1 MQSNIASISRTVRS
15 SLVENLRD
23 AILLGEFVPGQNL
36 RLEEIAKRFDVSTTP
51 VREAL
56 SDLADE
62 GLVTIFPH
70 RGANVTRLSPEDLQ
84 DIYEIRAT
92 LEAMAARLAVPRM
105 TEAILTSLRSIVEQ
119 IDSHPGE
126 LVTLVKLNHDFHL
139 TLYSASGR
147 NHLCELTKILRY
159 RTQHYLHAYISD
171 LGGMPQAQIE
181 HRVILDACKRGDAD
195 QAATVIYDHVI
206 KVGCALMEFVR
217 QQEKSIALSQ

>member
-1 MQSNIASISRTVRS
+1 MQSNMATISRTVRS

-70 RGANVTRLSPEDLQ
+70 RGAVVTRLSPEDLQ

-92 LEAMAARLAVPRM
+92 LEAMAARLA
-105 TEAILTSLRSIVEQ
+105 
-119 IDSHPGE
+119 
-126 LVTLVKLNHDFHL
+126 
-139 TLYSASGR
+139 
-147 NHLCELTKILRY
+147 
-159 RTQHYLHAYISD
+159 
-171 LGGMPQAQIE
+171 
-181 HRVILDACKRGDAD
+181 
-195 QAATVIYDHVI
+195 
-206 KVGCALMEFVR
+206 
-217 QQEKSIALSQ
+217 

>member
-1 MQSNIASISRTVRS
+1 MYTQNIPIMSRTVRS
-15 SLVENLRD
+15 ALAENLRD

-62 GLVTIFPH
+62 GLVTIYPH
-70 RGANVTRLSPEDLQ
+70 RGANVTKLSPDDLL

-92 LEAMAARLAVPRM
+92 LEAMATRLAVPCM
-105 TEAILTSLRSIVEQ
+105 NEEILTSLYAIVEQ
-119 IDSHPGE
+119 IDNHPGE

-147 NHLCELTKILRY
+147 HHLCELTKNLRY

-171 LGGMPQAQIE
+171 LGGMPKAQIE
-181 HRVILDACKRGDAD
+181 HRVILKACVRGDAE

-206 KVGCALMEFVR
+206 KVGHSLIEFVR
-217 QQEKSIALSQ
+217 QQET

>member
-1 MQSNIASISRTVRS
+1 MPIIARTVRS
-15 SLVENLRD
+15 ALAECLRD
-23 AILLGEFVPGQNL
+23 AILLGEFSPGQSL

-70 RGANVTRLSPEDLQ
+70 RGAIVTRLSPEDLL

-92 LEAMAARLAVPRM
+92 LESMAARIAVPNIN
-105 TEAILTSLRSIVEQ
+105 EEILSSLQSIVEQ
-119 IDSHPGE
+119 IDNHPGE

-147 NHLCELTKILRY
+147 HHLCELTKILRY

-181 HRVILDACKRGDAD
+181 HRVIIDACKRGDAE
-195 QAATVIYDHVI
+195 QAASAIYNHVI
-206 KVGCALMEFVR
+206 KVGQSLIEFVR
-217 QQEKSIALSQ
+217 QQDKYIAQPK